1 MVEERNHMSFKD
13 KKYTVVKS
21 AISKEKSDFIFKYFL
36 LKRKVA
42 RYLFDNSYMSP
53 FREDWGMFNDPQVPK
68 TYSHY
73 SDIAMEVLLEE
84 MLPVLKKET
93 ELDLVPTY
101 SYARLYKKGD
111 ELKRHKD
118 RESCEISTTLNLGGD
133 SWPIFL
139 EPNKNVGISGVD
151 GCTPSSNNPGVKIN
165 LEPGD
170 MLIYSGCVLEH
181 WRETFE
187 GEVCGQVFLH
197 YNNIK
202 TSGEEYKFDKRPFL
216 GLPTYYNQ

>member
-1 MVEERNHMSFKD
+1 MEEKKNHMSFKD

-216 GLPTYYNQ
+216 GLPNYYNQ